1 MTPNSWTTNYWGS
14 FYVKYRGDLNI
25 IIANQWSADEAF
37 QTLSEQ
43 YLLK

>member
-1 MTPNSWTTNYWGS
+1 MTPNSWTTNYWGLFMS
-14 FYVKYRGDLNI
+14 NTGDLNI